1 MIRLTAQ
8 ELARFHDGDEPFFR
22 QVVEIWSPRL
32 LAAVRPFATDLD
44 DAHDLLQEA
53 WLRAY
58 EKRTAY
64 TGTGTLIGWLYAVC
78 RNVCLSAL
86 EKRKSREHRTPNA
99 HDLALSPPRHPDDI
113 AENVE
118 LGQSINRAIMELP
131 DRERDVVVLRL
142 VEQHST
148 RETAEILGCAEG
160 TVKAALHHAVKK
172 LQTSME
178 VWVR

>member
-1 MIRLTAQ
+1 MIRLTGH
-8 ELARFHDGDEPFFR
+8 ELTRFHDGDELLFR
-22 QVVEIWSPRL
+22 RVVESWSPRL

-53 WLRAY
+53 WQRAY

-78 RNVCLSAL
+78 RNVCLTAL
-86 EKRKSREHRTPNA
+86 ERRKSREQRIPNA
-99 HDLALSPPRHPDDI
+99 HDLALSAPRHPGDI
-113 AENVE
+113 VENAE
-118 LGQSINRAIMELP
+118 LGESINRAIMELP

-142 VEQHST
+142 VEQRST
-148 RETAEILGCAEG
+148 SETAELLGCAEG

-172 LQTSME
+172 LQSSME

>member
-1 MIRLTAQ
+1 LIHLTAA
-8 ELARFHDGDEPFFR
+8 ELARFHAGDELLFR
-22 QVVEIWSPRL
+22 RVVETWSPRL

-44 DAHDLLQEA
+44 EAHDLLQEA
-53 WLRAY
+53 WQRAY
-58 EKRTAY
+58 EKRSAY

-78 RNVCLSAL
+78 RNVCLSAV
-86 EKRKSREHRTPNA
+86 EKRRSREQLMPNA
-99 HDLALSPPRHPDDI
+99 HDLALSPPPHPDDI
-113 AENVE
+113 AEDAE

-131 DRERDVVVLRL
+131 ERERDVVVLRL
-142 VEQHST
+142 VEQRST
-148 RETAEILGCAEG
+148 RETAEMLGCAEG

>member
-1 MIRLTAQ
+1 MIRLSAR
-8 ELARFHDGDEPFFR
+8 ELARFHDGDEVIFR
-22 QVVEIWSPRL
+22 RVVETWSPRL
-32 LAAVRPFATDLD
+32 LAAVRPFAADLD

-58 EKRTAY
+58 DKRTAY

-86 EKRKSREHRTPNA
+86 EKRRSREQLMPND
-99 HDLALSPPRHPDDI
+99 HDLALSPPPHPGDI
-113 AENVE
+113 AESAA

-148 RETAEILGCAEG
+148 REAAEMLGCAEG

-172 LQTSME
+172 LQASME